1 MSVLARRHGIETVH
15 VVVPAHDEEA
25 LLPRCLAA
33 LERAAAVAVAH
44 RPGLVVRTTVVAD
57 RCRDRTAELAQ
68 GRPGTDVLVVDA
80 GSVGAARRAGAEH
93 VARHRGSSDPTR
105 VWLAST
111 DADTVVPPHWL
122 TAQLLLAEMGA
133 QMVVGAVSPA
143 AEDIEARV
151 RQAWWDRHRVEEGHP
166 HVHGANLGLLLHA
179 YLAVGGFPAVPL
191 HEDGLLV
198 EAVKRAGFRWCA
210 TACTRVV
217 TSGRLQARV
226 RGGFAGYLSR
236 LADAAS

>member
-1 MSVLARRHGIETVH
+1 MSVPARRHGIEAVH
-15 VVVPAHDEEA
+15 VVVPAHDEEE
-25 LLPRCLAA
+25 LLPQCLASLDRA
-33 LERAAAVAVAH
+33 TAAAVAQ

-57 RCRDRTAELAQ
+57 RCRDRTAAVALAH
-68 GRPGTDVLVVDA
+68 PGTDVVVVDA
-80 GSVGAARRAGAEH
+80 GSVGAARRAGAQH
-93 VARHRGSSDPTR
+93 VADHSPLDPAR
-105 VWLAST
+105 VWLAGT
-111 DADTVVPPHWL
+111 DADTVVPTHWL

-133 QMVVGAVSPA
+133 QMVVGAVRPA
-143 AEDIEARV
+143 VEDIEARV
-151 RQAWWDRHRVEEGHP
+151 RQAWWERHRHEEGHP

-191 HEDGLLV
+191 HEDVLLV

-226 RGGFAGYLSR
+226 RGGFAGYLTR